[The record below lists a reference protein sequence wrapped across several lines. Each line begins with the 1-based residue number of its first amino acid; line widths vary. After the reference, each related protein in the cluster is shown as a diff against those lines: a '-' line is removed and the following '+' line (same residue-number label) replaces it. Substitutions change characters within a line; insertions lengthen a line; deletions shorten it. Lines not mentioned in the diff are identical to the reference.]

1 MNSGGR
7 AVIAALA
14 LCIVIV
20 LAASDSPA
28 QSAST
33 NEIVSRVAQYI
44 DEFVGRFVNV
54 VAEERYLQETTTPR
68 RRRELISDFL
78 FVKPQESK
86 DWYQFRDVLEVDGTA
101 VRDRDERL
109 AELFLEGSPVTA
121 IPAARRIAEEGARY
135 NLVEIGTVNQPLLGL
150 AFLQKRYQARFR
162 FSPGPRENDIDSDV
176 RLISF
181 HEWAVPTILRD
192 NAAANLPLPVRGRA
206 WIEESTGRV
215 VKTEVLLGEGSF
227 PMQIVTTFQFDD
239 RLKMDVPVE
248 MRDWY
253 PLQSGELQ
261 GIATYRRFRRFEV
274 TTGEKLK

>member
-1 MNSGGR
+1 MNSGGP
-7 AVIAALA
+7 AVIAVLA
-14 LCIVIV
+14 LCICVV
-20 LAASDSPA
+20 LAASDAPA
-28 QSAST
+28 QSTRT

-44 DEFVGRFVNV
+44 DKFVGRFVNV

-68 RRRELISDFL
+68 RRRELVSDFL

-109 AELFLEGSPVTA
+109 AKLFLEGSPATS
-121 IPAARRIAEEGARY
+121 ISAARRIAEEGARY
-135 NLVEIGTVNQPLLGL
+135 NLVKIGTVNQPLLGL

-162 FSPGPRENDIDSDV
+162 FSLGPRENDIGSDV
-176 RLISF
+176 RLINF

-192 NAAANLPLPVRGRA
+192 NGAANLPVRGSA
-206 WIEESTGRV
+206 WVEESTGRV
-215 VKTEVLLGEGSF
+215 VKTEVLLGNGRV
-227 PMQIVTTFQFDD
+227 PMQIVTTFHFDD
-239 RLKMDVPVE
+239 HLKMDVPVE

-253 PLQSGELQ
+253 PLESGELQ
-261 GIATYRRFRRFEV
+261 GIATYSRFRRFEV